1 MTVTVFRDCAIFDGH
16 ERLDGRAVVVEGE
29 RIADMVDNGASV
41 VADQVIEAGGR
52 TLMPGLID
60 AHYHA
65 YTPSY
70 DFYGIDRM
78 PIPLMTSH
86 AAKLLTGALQRGFTT
101 VRDAAGA
108 DIGLWLSIEEGLI
121 EGPRL
126 FYCGKAMTQ
135 TGGHGDMRRRDYIEP
150 CGCAYSGALTQTVD
164 GVDEMRRAVREEFR
178 KGAHHIKVFVSG
190 GVSTANA
197 PLWMPHF
204 SVEELSCAVE
214 EAEKRRSYVM
224 AHCHTDRGAR
234 LCLEVGIR
242 SIEHGSEIHEHTAQM
257 IAEAGVFVVPTL
269 SAGHNIATYGSELG
283 LPTSALD
290 KVKEVQE
297 SAVRSL
303 ETNARAGVKLGLGAD
318 LHGHRFHERQ
328 ALELVL
334 RGEVQDSI
342 DVLRSATSINAEML
356 QMEGHLGVL
365 AEGAY
370 ADMILIDGD
379 PFSDLSIFMEPQQSM
394 PLVMKGGRVIRN
406 TLQ

>member
-1 MTVTVFRDCAIFDGH
+1 MTVTIIRDCTIFDGH
-16 ERLDGRAVVVEGE
+16 DVLDGRAVVVEGE
-29 RIADMVDNGASV
+29 RIVDLPANGASV
-41 VADQVIEAGGR
+41 TADRVIEGNGR
-52 TLMPGLID
+52 MLMPGLID

-78 PIPLMTSH
+78 PVPLLTSH

-108 DIGLWLSIEEGLI
+108 DIGLWLSLEEGLI

-126 FYCGKAMTQ
+126 FYSGKAITQ

-178 KGAHHIKVFVSG
+178 KGAHQIKVFISG

-204 SVEELSCAVE
+204 SSEELRCAVE

-224 AHCHTDRGAR
+224 AHCHTDHGAKQ
-234 LCLEVGIR
+234 CLEVGIR
-242 SIEHGSEIHEHTAQM
+242 SIEHGSEVHEHTAQR

-283 LPTSALD
+283 LPASALV

-297 SAVRSL
+297 SALKSL
-303 ETNARAGVKLGLGAD
+303 ETNVRAGVKLGLGAD

-328 ALELVL
+328 AMELVL
-334 RGEVQDSI
+334 RAEVQPPI
-342 DVLRSATSINAEML
+342 DVLRSATSINGEL
-356 QMEGHLGVL
+356 VQMKGELGVV

-370 ADMILIDGD
+370 ADLILVDGD
-379 PFSDLSIFMEPQQSM
+379 PLADLSMLLEPQENM

-406 TLQ
+406 TL